1 MIEMNSIDKQDIK
14 NELFTLTALF
24 RDHLNSSKVLSQTS
38 LDIVSYINDYIQQH
52 EFGIAFETLCTDLFE
67 YDVTITLDEYK
78 RLELTGQKLFPKDN
92 SKWEH
97 LKPLVQ
103 P

>member
-38 LDIVSYINDYIQQH
+38 LDIVSYINDYIQLFVQ
-52 EFGIAFETLCTDLFE
+52 IYLNMTLQSLWMNTKDL
-67 YDVTITLDEYK
+67 
-78 RLELTGQKLFPKDN
+78 N
-92 SKWEH
+92 
-97 LKPLVQ
+97 
-103 P
+103 